1 MEEINSRFL
10 YMDRTINAMLNPQDQ
25 PANMPLPASNI
36 NPSQFE
42 VPRTGSK
49 YEHVKDQFQPESG
62 VGNKS
67 EPGPRSDNQSEPGPM
82 QEKRKAWPCQS
93 CGRSYM
99 NQQGLYK
106 HFKQKPECG
115 FRCQNCNQPFSTKK
129 ELTDHMNLSKERG
142 RCPDPIPLKNI
153 CPFCCKE
160 FSNKNDLRLHKPIH
174 NERKYECHLCAKR
187 LMSKQNLQEHMKRM
201 HREGQDNMS
210 DNNTQKVWECPR
222 CDQTFTERSR
232 LRFHSYIHTRGKT
245 LECTVCNKTFS
256 TQWGLKTHM
265 TSHNNT
271 QKHLCSHC
279 GAKFA
284 FLGALIRHMD
294 KHLRN
299 KDKPGT
305 SGAGGEGTNAGSE
318 PGTRLGEFCCT
329 ICERQFAHAHSLR
342 LHMEL
347 HTNVTPYKC
356 ICGQRFNRR
365 WNLNKHRKENPAC
378 AAAMIPYGER
388 YQYMRALKYGELIK
402 KKQFECSR
410 CGLKLSSKESL
421 AKHIAC
427 RHDQSRE
434 HKCHICNT
442 VLTSG
447 TYLRIHLLT
456 RHKPKVVKGKK
467 RGRPFRKKPVVEE
480 TQAEDNEKSGGV
492 EDPLTEKVGEMC
504 KESEDGNKPVCKVEP
519 GEKEFED
526 DQRNRKDERELSTS
540 SEQKVDTSNHWDGI
554 PGQVSNAKQDVGEGE
569 INSYHTLLQN
579 IKQEPLDTSYIETD
593 ITQTQVDLEPHIAD
607 WKTDSVKQEHIE
619 SGIKESA
626 PDNVKSDA
634 DTNANELDQTLE
646 MTCETEKESPKK
658 QERTPLSES
667 LGDEA
672 DECKTV
678 IKKEGSFDELSPR
691 NTVVKQNISPI
702 SEQFLKD
709 AECRICKKEFKSK
722 RDLKRHHVRAH
733 VKQSTANAPPK
744 GQDTWNCQVCYIVKI
759 LYSFSF
765 LSPLHYRPRSE
776 GDNVLDSVCPS
787 IRLSVRL
794 SADTITAKP
803 FDLRP

>member
-1 MEEINSRFL
+1 MESHIEEMNSRFL
-10 YMDRTINAMLNPQDQ
+10 YMDRTINVMLNPQDEIITQ
-25 PANMPLPASNI
+25 PANMLLQGGNI

-49 YEHVKDQFQPESG
+49 YEHVKDLHQPEPRMAS
-62 VGNKS
+62 KS
-67 EPGPRSDNQSEPGPM
+67 EPGSRSDNQSEPGPR

-347 HTNVTPYKC
+347 HTNVTPYRC
-356 ICGQRFNRR
+356 TCGQRFNRR

-378 AAAMIPYGER
+378 AAAMMPRGER
-388 YQYMRALKYGELIK
+388 YQYMRALKYGELIVW

-456 RHKPKVVKGKK
+456 RHKPKAIKRKK
-467 RGRPFRKKPVVEE
+467 RGRPFRKKPHVEE
-480 TQAEDNEKSGGV
+480 PQAEDNEKKNET
-492 EDPLTEKVGEMC
+492 EDPLTQKVEEMY
-504 KESEDGNKPVCKVEP
+504 KESEDGNKQVCKVEP
-519 GEKEFED
+519 EEKDFNNQGYRTNE
-526 DQRNRKDERELSTS
+526 QELQTS
-540 SEQKVDTSNHWDGI
+540 GEQKIHTSKQWNDTFGQEAISN
-554 PGQVSNAKQDVGEGE
+554 SKQDLDQSE
-569 INSYHTLLQN
+569 ITSYHSLLQN
-579 IKQEPLDTSYIETD
+579 IKQEPLDTSYVETD
-593 ITQTQVDLEPHIAD
+593 ITQTQIDLEPHIAD
-607 WKTDSVKQEHIE
+607 WRTASVKQEHIE
-619 SGIKESA
+619 SVVIESA
-626 PDNVKSDA
+626 PDNVKSDT
-634 DTNANELDQTLE
+634 DTNVNELDQTLE

-658 QERTPLSES
+658 LERTMLSES
-667 LGDEA
+667 VREVDV
-672 DECKTV
+672 CKTN
-678 IKKEGSFDELSPR
+678 IKTEEVFDELSPR
-691 NTVVKQNISPI
+691 NTVVKQNTSPI
-702 SEQFLKD
+702 SKQSLKD

-744 GQDTWNCQVCYIVKI
+744 GQDTWNCQVGHIAKYCFMLHLFFYI
-759 LYSFSF
+759 
-765 LSPLHYRPRSE
+765 
-776 GDNVLDSVCPS
+776 
-787 IRLSVRL
+787 
-794 SADTITAKP
+794 
-803 FDLRP
+803 